1 VSDADAAARPVL
13 LAVADPALGTPW
25 PRPRSGA
32 DDERLAED
40 WNAAAWLLVWSEG
53 HGSCGGWQYAPETRR
68 LTCACGQLAFE
79 IGMLKGAAA

>member
-1 VSDADAAARPVL
+1 MSDTDAARPVL
-13 LAVADPALGTPW
+13 LAVADPALGAPW
-25 PRPRSGA
+25 PRPGSGA

-68 LTCACGQLAFE
+68 LTCACGLDLFE
-79 IGMLKGAAA
+79 MRDVIGANG